1 MKLLKAAERG
11 TTRRLWS
18 ATLWTLCQMLG
29 FSMREKHWAE
39 TQTSVRSRCRS
50 QTHAASHELPGA
62 SPQQS
67 SSRHQRPDTSFL
79 HQQTRFC
86 GYCMTNRLQTWRFH
100 LLQCCFC
107 FMASDRHRFVWKRLL
122 AISEKIKEKNR
133 WGTEE
138 KTEALSR
145 EGLWR
150 FIRAVV
156 CLQVCLEH

>member
-18 ATLWTLCQMLG
+18 ATLWTFCQTLG

-50 QTHAASHELPGA
+50 QTHAASHELPRA

-86 GYCMTNRLQTWRFH
+86 GYCMTNRLQTWRFIFCSVVFVSW
-100 LLQCCFC
+100 LQKDTELSGNVF
-107 FMASDRHRFVWKRLL
+107 S
-122 AISEKIKEKNR
+122 ISEKIKEKNR